1 VTSKNAWLV
10 VKISRLRFWLV
21 AVVFIALALGIAVF
35 VPLNV
40 GVTHVRTEIDIDRA
54 PHDVYEYV
62 STPSNWPRWHPS
74 SIAVK
79 GNANH
84 SLALGESVVEEFNVA
99 GRHGFATWR
108 VVARDADRLWQIE
121 GEIDGHPAGVVTYML
136 TKSGTGTHFVRLFD
150 YRSRTILFAI
160 VNALGLRDRITAESE
175 KALAQ
180 LRVLLE
186 SKQRV
191 AAGDA
196 CAAPLTTAFAAAL
209 RSTRTPGLIL
219 LA

>member
-1 VTSKNAWLV
+1 
-10 VKISRLRFWLV
+10 VKIRKLRPWLA
-21 AVVFIALALGIAVF
+21 AVVFIALALGIAAF

-40 GVTHVRTEIDIDRA
+40 GITHVRTEIDIDRA
-54 PHDVYEYV
+54 PRDVYEYV

-79 GNANH
+79 GDASH

-108 VVARDADRLWQIE
+108 VVARDADRLWKIE
-121 GEIDGHPAGVVTYML
+121 GEIDGHPAGVVTYIL
-136 TKSGTGTHFVRLFD
+136 ARSGTGTHFVRLFD

-160 VNALGLRDRITAESE
+160 VNALALRERITAESE
-175 KALAQ
+175 TALAQ
-180 LRVLLE
+180 LRVVLE
-186 SKQRV
+186 SRQKI

-196 CAAPLTTAFAAAL
+196 CAARLFDCFRGGAPLKREHQA
-209 RSTRTPGLIL
+209 
-219 LA
+219 